1 MNVALKDYANIEP
14 RTDTLFFK
22 VGAHGLISFHG
33 PNYNIKKR
41 WSAEQRTAL
50 MEDPSFF
57 RVSSD
62 CYVNLR
68 KIAGL
73 SDDCLYFDDASG
85 GSKRL
90 PISKR
95 KQQIVKQWMERHSGE
110 ASLV

>member
-14 RTDTLFFK
+14 HADTLFFK
-22 VGAHGLISFHG
+22 VGAHSLISFHG

-41 WSAEQRTAL
+41 MSAEQRAEL
-50 MEDPSFF
+50 MQDPSFF

-62 CYVNLR
+62 CYVNLS
-68 KIAGL
+68 KISHIA
-73 SDDCLYFDDASG
+73 DDCLYFGEESP

-95 KQQIVKQWMERHSGE
+95 KQQLVKQWMDRQVRQ
-110 ASLV
+110 AAPV